1 MGVKF
6 MVRIAPHEL
15 TEQSAHLR
23 GGGGGGRGGLVRPSS
38 PNRVS
43 HPKNI
48 SPAVKRASLSRIALA
63 NEMSELMLFTEYV
76 I

>member
-6 MVRIAPHEL
+6 MVRIAPHEQ

-23 GGGGGGRGGLVRPSS
+23 GGGGGGRGGLARPSS
-38 PNRVS
+38 SPNQVS

-48 SPAVKRASLSRIALA
+48 LPAVKRVSLSRIALA
-63 NEMSELMLFTEYV
+63 NGNE
-76 I
+76 